1 MTTHRPLGVA
11 VIGYAF
17 MGRAHSLAWREAPR
31 IFDLGRE
38 PKLRA
43 LVGRD
48 GDAVRNAA
56 ITLGFADVASDWRDV
71 IMRDDVDV
79 VDICT
84 PSDSHA
90 EIALAALAAGKHVL
104 CEKPLA
110 NTTADAKRMAE
121 AARAAADS
129 GTVAM
134 AGFNYRRVPAVA
146 FARDLVAAGRI
157 GTVRQVR
164 ATYLQDWVVDPESP
178 LVWRL
183 RIERAGSGALGDIGT
198 HIIDLAQFMIG
209 DTICGVSALAETFI
223 RERPLPSASAGLATT
238 GSIERGPV
246 TVDDATIFL
255 ARFAGGAIGTFEAT
269 RMAPGRKNE
278 LRIEINGATGSLVF
292 NMETMNELLFYD
304 GTEPAE
310 TAGFRRIL
318 VTEPGHPYLS
328 AWWPAGHVLGWD
340 HSFIHEIKDFVDAIA
355 AGEPVA
361 PSFDDGW
368 QVQRVIDA
376 VTGSAAARSTWQE
389 V

>member
-1 MTTHRPLGVA
+1 MTTRRPLGVA

-31 IFDLGRE
+31 VFDLGLE
-38 PKLRA
+38 PQLRA

-48 GDAVRNAA
+48 GDAVRSAA
-56 ITLGFADVASDWRDV
+56 STLGFTDAASDWRDV
-71 IMRDDVDV
+71 IVRDDIDV

-84 PSDSHA
+84 PCDSHA

-110 NTTADAKRMAE
+110 NTAADARRMAE

-146 FARDLVAAGRI
+146 LARDLIAAGRI
-157 GTVRQVR
+157 GAVRQVR
-164 ATYLQDWVVDPESP
+164 ATYLQDWVVDPEFP

-183 RIERAGSGALGDIGT
+183 RAERAGSGALGDIGT

-209 DTICGVSALAETFI
+209 DTIGGVSALAETFI
-223 RERPLPSASAGLATT
+223 RERPLPSASAGLAAT
-238 GSIERGPV
+238 GSVERGSV

-255 ARFAGGAIGTFEAT
+255 ARFVGGAIGTFEAT

-278 LRIEINGATGSLVF
+278 LRIEVNGATGSLVF
-292 NMETMNELLFYD
+292 NMEAMNELSFYD

-328 AWWPAGHVLGWD
+328 GWWPAGHMLGWD
-340 HSFIHEIKDFVDAIA
+340 HSFIHEIKDFVDGIA
-355 AGEPVA
+355 AGKPVA

-376 VTGSAAARSTWQE
+376 VTGSAAARSIWQE